1 MVVSKLTKEVV
12 KADYNK
18 LSRSITVTKMSAKPC
33 QTSKMKLF
41 AKAVN
46 GFQLVIRH
54 LVKVEGGLTTKSDKK

>member
-18 LSRSITVTKMSAKPC
+18 LSRSITVTKMSAKP
-33 QTSKMKLF
+33 SKMKLF